1 MKLEPVNSRWCNHG
15 RRLWGNWKDGPPKFE
30 VGDGSC
36 LQYLVEKLYV
46 IRNVHILPNTYR
58 IVIANLKSDDIQHPS
73 THLFYCY
80 CAFQAKLRPAI
91 ASLILNFHNEGTETK
106 R

>member
-1 MKLEPVNSRWCNHG
+1 MGGDFGGTGRTVLPNLRWGTAHAYV
-15 RRLWGNWKDGPPKFE
+15 PPIFGGE
-30 VGDGSC
+30 TLC
-36 LQYLVEKLYV
+36 HEKCPHP
-46 IRNVHILPNTYR
+46 IPNTYR